1 MSKRLLYAL
10 LLIGLTVV
18 ILLFNKDTVDVNI
31 LGMIINNAS
40 AAFTFLAFTIVGVL
54 IGSLLK

>member
-18 ILLFNKDTVDVNI
+18 VLLFNTGKVNVH
-31 LGMIINNAS
+31 LLVVEFSMLKP
-40 AAFTFLAFTIVGVL
+40 LAFLSFSVIGVVIGVL
-54 IGSLLK
+54 VK